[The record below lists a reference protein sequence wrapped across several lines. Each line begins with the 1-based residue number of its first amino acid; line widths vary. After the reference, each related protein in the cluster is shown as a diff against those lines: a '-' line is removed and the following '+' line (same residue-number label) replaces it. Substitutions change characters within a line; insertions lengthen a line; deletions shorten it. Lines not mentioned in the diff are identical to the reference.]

1 LEKGELHQALGF
13 GAKAQKKPAGTLGKT
28 KKPAALGKAQ
38 KKPAR
43 ALEKVQGQRKPG
55 VKIRKKTV
63 AKKSNPRP
71 YLTRTK

>member
-1 LEKGELHQALGF
+1 MNCTRLWGLN

-38 KKPAR
+38 KKPAG

-55 VKIRKKTV
+55 VKIKKKNCCQEVKPQTLF
-63 AKKSNPRP
+63 NRN
-71 YLTRTK
+71 